1 MTGKNMKDKSTHRH
15 WIHLLCRAIRF
26 TFFEEIPTSN
36 LVTQS
41 YNQISSGYD
50 TTWTTHMR
58 DKSIELI
65 NTLDI
70 DSVENAL
77 DLSCGTGFITNIL
90 STRTKEKPIG
100 VDQSKGMLSIAKQQ
114 YQESCTFHHSDVV
127 DYLKNQSSNQF
138 DVITNGWGLGYS
150 KPYQIIKHSHRLL
163 KPGGQ
168 FAVIDNTLFSIKEA
182 IWTVIVTAAED
193 PTMFQSMFNIRFL
206 PTLGSL
212 KRRMILSGFHI
223 KKSWKGSKTYYV
235 ENGKEALK
243 QLHNTGAFAGLENC
257 VYPHRKKEFDKRFI
271 DNLER
276 IYLSK
281 KGIPITHRYIAA
293 IGIKKN

>member
-1 MTGKNMKDKSTHRH
+1 MNKKNQTNKSIHRH
-15 WIHLLCRAIRF
+15 WIRLLLRAIQF
-26 TFFEEIPTSN
+26 TFFEEIPTSK

-41 YNQISSGYD
+41 YNQIAPRYD

-65 NTLDI
+65 NNLQLDN
-70 DSVENAL
+70 VENAL
-77 DLSCGTGFITNIL
+77 DLSCGTGFITNML
-90 STRTKEKPIG
+90 STYTNDKSIG
-100 VDQSKGMLSIAKQQ
+100 VDQSEGMLSVAKQQ
-114 YQESCTFHHSDVV
+114 YKESCSFYHSDVV
-127 DYLKNQSSNQF
+127 DYLKNQPSNQF
-138 DVITNGWGLGYS
+138 DIITNGWGLGYS
-150 KPYQIIKHSHRLL
+150 KPFQIIKKSYRVL

-206 PTLGSL
+206 PTLGAL

-223 KKSWKGSKTYYV
+223 SKSWKGSKTYYV
-235 ENGKEALK
+235 KNGRDALK
-243 QLHNTGAFAGLENC
+243 RLHNTGAFAGLENC
-257 VYPHRKKEFDKRFI
+257 VYPHRKKEFDTRFI
-271 DNLER
+271 ANLER
-276 IYLSK
+276 MYLTN

-293 IGIKKN
+293 IGTKKN